1 MLKRKI
7 TERLNNWKND
17 PHKKPLVIKGVR
29 QCGKTFSVMDFAR
42 RNYSHAIY
50 INFYENPEYA
60 SLFSGSLKVDDLVMY
75 MSALLGTGAVFEE
88 GQTIIILDEI
98 QHCPN
103 ARTSLKFFKTDGR
116 YDVIATG
123 SLLGVSGYG
132 DEELSIPV
140 GYEEII
146 EMFPLD
152 FEEFLWANGIS
163 DQVIDLM
170 QNSLEQCS
178 PVPEPIHNRM
188 RELLLQYTVIGGMP
202 EVVQRYILDEYRD
215 DMVKYA
221 VGKDKSKIRECF
233 DSIPKQLAKENKKFQ
248 YSVIRKKGTSEMFQ
262 GSIKWIEDAGIIR
275 RCYNL
280 TIPELP
286 LDGNAIPEIF
296 KVYMA
301 DTGLFTAMLEDGTQ
315 YDILK
320 GNLYGYKGAVFE
332 NLMADILGKSGRKL
346 YYFHKDSGLEID
358 FIIRFQNEATLLEI
372 KASTGNAKSVKT
384 ILAHPEKYHV
394 HRAVK
399 LGNDYNVGYANGILT
414 LPSYMGFLL
423 CRDTTL

>member
-29 QCGKTFSVMDFAR
+29 QCGKTFSVIDFAR
-42 RNYSHAIY
+42 RNYSHVIY
-50 INFYENPEYA
+50 INFFENPEYA

-103 ARTSLKFFKTDGR
+103 ARTSLKFFRTDGR

-163 DQVIDLM
+163 DQV
-170 QNSLEQCS
+170 
-178 PVPEPIHNRM
+178 
-188 RELLLQYTVIGGMP
+188 
-202 EVVQRYILDEYRD
+202 
-215 DMVKYA
+215 
-221 VGKDKSKIRECF
+221 
-233 DSIPKQLAKENKKFQ
+233 
-248 YSVIRKKGTSEMFQ
+248 
-262 GSIKWIEDAGIIR
+262 
-275 RCYNL
+275 
-280 TIPELP
+280 
-286 LDGNAIPEIF
+286 
-296 KVYMA
+296 
-301 DTGLFTAMLEDGTQ
+301 
-315 YDILK
+315 
-320 GNLYGYKGAVFE
+320 
-332 NLMADILGKSGRKL
+332 
-346 YYFHKDSGLEID
+346 
-358 FIIRFQNEATLLEI
+358 
-372 KASTGNAKSVKT
+372 
-384 ILAHPEKYHV
+384 
-394 HRAVK
+394 
-399 LGNDYNVGYANGILT
+399 
-414 LPSYMGFLL
+414 
-423 CRDTTL
+423 